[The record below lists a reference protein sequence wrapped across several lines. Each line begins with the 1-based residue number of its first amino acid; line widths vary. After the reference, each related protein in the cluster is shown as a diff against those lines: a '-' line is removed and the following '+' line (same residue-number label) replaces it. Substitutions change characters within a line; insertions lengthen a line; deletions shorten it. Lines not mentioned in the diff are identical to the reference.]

1 MGTIDTPDS
10 TRASTH
16 ARSLI
21 LLTRLLLELGTGGE
35 GVKKQKLVANKIR
48 TLKEEDSRA
57 FAETLL

>member
-16 ARSLI
+16 ACSLI

-35 GVKKQKLVANKIR
+35 GVKKQKLVAHKIR